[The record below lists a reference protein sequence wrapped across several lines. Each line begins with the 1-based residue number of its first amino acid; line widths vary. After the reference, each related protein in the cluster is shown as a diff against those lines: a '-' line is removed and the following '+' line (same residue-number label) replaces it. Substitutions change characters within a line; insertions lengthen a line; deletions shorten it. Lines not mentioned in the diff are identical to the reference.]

1 MIFKSVISSFTGIS
15 FESPVRAETTCAPI
29 STFLKLLSSL
39 PLQSEVL
46 SHLFSS
52 LLFAGLVLLVRC
64 EVITIGSVGIE
75 SSVACGKLLLG
86 SFIRFRQLSE
96 SHEHGVV

>member
-1 MIFKSVISSFTGIS
+1 MGIS

-52 LLFAGLVLLVRC
+52 LLFGCFVLLVRC

-75 SSVACGKLLLG
+75 SSVAGSELLLVY
-86 SFIRFRQLSE
+86 SIRFRQQSE
-96 SHEHGVV
+96 SYEHGVV